1 MHDIAIIGGG
11 IIGCTIAREL
21 SKYDLRLI
29 LLEKT
34 SDVGAGATMANS
46 AIVHSGWDPE
56 DGTLKAALNVA
67 GSRMYEDFC
76 RELGVSFVRS
86 SALVVATSEE
96 EETTL
101 RARYA
106 RAVTR
111 DIPATLL
118 NRDEA
123 HAAEPNLSDNV
134 TLAMELP
141 TTAIINPWET
151 AIACAEEA
159 SMNGAEF
166 RLLTELTGAER
177 VIDGER
183 SFFLLQTN
191 DGVFESRTVIN
202 CAGLFADR
210 VAALFEE
217 TVDFS
222 ITPRRGE
229 YFVVDKLAHPVV
241 RRVIYPVP
249 SSVGK
254 GILATPTVD
263 GNLLLGPNALD
274 IDDRDGIE
282 TTAEG
287 MSFVLAKIGRTVTG
301 VPGDRLIRQ
310 FAGLRAKGN
319 GGDFWIGPSATI
331 PGLFHVACIDS
342 PGLSSAPAIPSYL
355 IENYLAK
362 MFPFVAKSA
371 YQHRR
376 PTLRLD
382 RMSPVDREALVRSD
396 PSFAEMICRCE
407 HITKGEIL
415 DAIRRPLGARTV
427 KGVKKRARPGMG
439 RCQGGFCEPRVVA
452 ILAEELGIDPT
463 EITYDGPSAKLFA
476 GWLGDLPISDGEV
489 TDHA

>member
-1 MHDIAIIGGG
+1 MYDIAIIGGG
-11 IIGCTIAREL
+11 IIGCAIAREL
-21 SKYDLRLI
+21 SKYELRVI

-96 EETTL
+96 EEITL
-101 RARYA
+101 RARFA
-106 RAVTR
+106 RAVAR

-118 NRDEA
+118 SREEA
-123 HAAEPNLSDNV
+123 LAAEPHLSDTV

-159 SMNGAEF
+159 AMNGIEI

-177 VIDGER
+177 ITDDEQA
-183 SFFLLQTN
+183 FFRLLTSN
-191 DGVFESRTVIN
+191 GNFESRAVIN

-210 VAALFEE
+210 VAALFEKE
-217 TVDFS
+217 ADFT

-229 YFVVDKLAHPVV
+229 YFVVDKLAHPIV

-274 IDDRDGIE
+274 IEDRDGIE

-287 MSFVLAKIGRTVTG
+287 MAFVLSKISRTVAG

-319 GGDFWIGPSATI
+319 GGDFRIGPSATV

-355 IENYLAK
+355 IETYLAK
-362 MFPFVAKSA
+362 NFSFIAKSN
-371 YQHRR
+371 YTHRR

-382 RMSPVDREALVRSD
+382 RMSPEDRERLVRSD
-396 PSFAEMICRCE
+396 PAFAEMICRCE
-407 HITKGEIL
+407 HVTKGEIL
-415 DAIRRPLGARTV
+415 DAIRRPVGARTV

-452 ILAEELGIDPT
+452 ILAEELGVDPT
-463 EITYDGPSAKLFA
+463 EITYDGPEAKLFT
-476 GWLGDLPISDGEV
+476 GRLGDPPSVVEEV
-489 TDHA
+489 LTHA